1 MNGYNIS
8 NYKDLFIDID
18 KFDEENI
25 SYVKPILF
33 YQVTKNM
40 GVYYEK
46 IVEPKK
52 LKSSK
57 SETKSKSKSKK
68 DYRSKK
74 TTLSE
79 TIPVKPKRKQKIIVQ
94 TPKMVVPFGVKEFD
108 NNGRKSY
115 NMCLSF
121 SSLTNLYNDDD
132 IKKFYYFIKKIDTI
146 NQETISEY
154 IKPWKLPKNLKYKKT
169 LQRLSDDFPHYM
181 SINMPHDEKLGFL
194 FNTYDESGKKSTI
207 DIIEKR
213 SIVSAVIELTDIKFT
228 DKIFKS
234 NWTVMQIRKFKPYSP
249 IQEFL

>member
-1 MNGYNIS
+1 
-8 NYKDLFIDID
+8 
-18 KFDEENI
+18 
-25 SYVKPILF
+25 
-33 YQVTKNM
+33 
-40 GVYYEK
+40 
-46 IVEPKK
+46 
-52 LKSSK
+52 
-57 SETKSKSKSKK
+57 
-68 DYRSKK
+68 
-74 TTLSE
+74 
-79 TIPVKPKRKQKIIVQ
+79 
-94 TPKMVVPFGVKEFD
+94 MVVPFGVKEFD

-207 DIIEKR
+207 DIIEKD
-213 SIVSAVIELTDIKFT
+213 LL
-228 DKIFKS
+228 
-234 NWTVMQIRKFKPYSP
+234 Y
-249 IQEFL
+249 LLL